1 LEFADHDLACQRE
14 RTRLA
19 KGEWNMT
26 AYWDEASMQR
36 AHATPSILAIGDS
49 WFWYPFP
56 GGSLISYL
64 GPIVEKREHTVLAQ
78 GMNGAEAFD
87 YVDGKYK
94 DQITGALRRYGGSLS
109 AVFISGGG
117 NDFAGFNDMRPLL
130 NLDCTGAQTAADC
143 FRAGDGG
150 LGRFLEHMDQY
161 YRRLI
166 GLIYTHTSLD
176 CVILMHSYDY
186 AIPDGRGVA
195 GSPGWLKPALVD
207 AGVPESLQRDCVR
220 YLIDA
225 FQAMVTDIAAGDP
238 SHLLVVDS
246 RGTLSDNDWA
256 NELHP
261 KGKGFKKIA
270 KECWKPILMDTGL
283 A

>member
-1 LEFADHDLACQRE
+1 MAV
-14 RTRLA
+14 
-19 KGEWNMT
+19 
-26 AYWDEASMQR
+26 YWDEASMQR
-36 AHATPSILAIGDS
+36 AGAMPSILAIGDS

-56 GGSLISYL
+56 GGSLISCL
-64 GPIVEKREHTVLAQ
+64 GPIVEKKEHTVLAQ

-94 DQITGALRRYGGSLS
+94 DQITGALRRYGRTLS

-130 NLDCTGAQTAADC
+130 NLDCTGAQAASDC
-143 FRAGDGG
+143 FRGGDGG
-150 LGRFLEHMDQY
+150 LGRFLERMDEY

-166 GLIYTHTSLD
+166 GLIYTHTALD
-176 CVILMHSYDY
+176 CVIVMHSYDY

-195 GSPGWLKPALVD
+195 GRAGWLKPALAD
-207 AGVPESLQRDCVR
+207 AGVPEPLQRDCVR
-220 YLIDA
+220 HLIDA
-225 FQAMVTDIAAGDP
+225 LHAMLTKIASGDP
-238 SHLLVVDS
+238 AHLLVVDS
-246 RGTLSDNDWA
+246 RGTLEDKDWA

-270 KECWKPILMDTGL
+270 KERWKPVLEAAGL

>member
-1 LEFADHDLACQRE
+1 
-14 RTRLA
+14 
-19 KGEWNMT
+19 
-26 AYWDEASMQR
+26 MQR
-36 AHATPSILAIGDS
+36 AHATPSILGIGDS

-64 GPIVEKREHTVLAQ
+64 GPLVDKKEHTVLVC

-94 DQITGALRRYGGSLS
+94 NLITGALRRYGRSLS

-130 NLDCTGAQTAADC
+130 NLDCSNAQRAADC
-143 FRAGDGG
+143 FRNGDGG
-150 LGRFLEHMDQY
+150 LGRFLESMDQY

-166 GLIYTHTSLD
+166 GLIYTLTSLD
-176 CVILMHSYDY
+176 CLIVMHSYDY
-186 AIPDGRGVA
+186 AIPDGRGVMR
-195 GSPGWLKPALVD
+195 GKGWLKPALVD
-207 AGVPESLQRDCVR
+207 AGVPEPLQSDCVR

-225 FQAMVTDIAAGDP
+225 FHAMLTDIASTDP
-238 SHLLVVDS
+238 SHLLIVDS
-246 RGTLSDNDWA
+246 RGTLAESDWA

-261 KGKGFKKIA
+261 KGAGFRKIVR
-270 KECWKPILMDTGL
+270 ERWKPVLESENL